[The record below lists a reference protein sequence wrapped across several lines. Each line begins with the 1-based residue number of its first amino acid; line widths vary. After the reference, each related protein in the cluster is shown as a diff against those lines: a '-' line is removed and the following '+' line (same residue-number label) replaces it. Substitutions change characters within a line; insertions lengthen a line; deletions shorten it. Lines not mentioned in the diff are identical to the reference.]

1 MAENNANKQSRGR
14 RKRKRPDAQSVLN
27 LNIAGKIVVVSAV
40 ILLLFGFLVV
50 RIARIMKDNGDQY
63 KKQVLSQQEYDSVT
77 IPFRRGSITD
87 RNGVILAHSER
98 VYNLIVDSYVLTDEE
113 DTIEPTVMALN
124 ECFGL
129 DAAEVRGYIRDNGS
143 SRYHIFKKEI
153 SYDERTAYE
162 EYVENYNKEVNE
174 FNKTAEIKRP
184 KINKNGIWF
193 EDQFKR
199 SYPNGALAC
208 DVIGFTTKDGRGQYG
223 LEEYYDNILNGSN
236 GREYGYLLDENAL
249 ERTVVPAVNGN
260 TLVSTM
266 DSYIQRVCEEKIKEY
281 NEEHADEYRVG
292 EMGSDNT
299 GVIVMDVNS
308 GEVLAMASYP
318 YFDLNDPSDLSIL
331 PDELQTYLLEK
342 EGLKE
347 EGSKAENEENDA
359 EDEDGEEEEEEE
371 AGDYWEK
378 KKKEKEEAEQKVSQ
392 NIWKNFCISQSY
404 EPGSVGKTFTLAMGL
419 DSGTVHDNDVY
430 NCGGYLTFG
439 EGDNATTIRC
449 HNRYGDGPLTTKEA
463 LEKSCNV
470 ALMLMGQKIGKERFL
485 EYQKNFNFGLRT
497 GIDLAGEMRTSSLVF
512 NNNTMGITELMTS
525 TFGQGYNVTM
535 IQNAAA
541 FCALVNGGYYYKP
554 HMVKQILDDDG
565 AVVKN
570 IEPELLR
577 QVVSEKVSDQMIDY
591 CIGVVEEGTGKK
603 ARPAGYR
610 IGGKTGTAERSG
622 QGKRDYTV
630 SFMGFAP
637 ADDPQIAVYVVIDR
651 PNTASQGENATR
663 YACVLCREIMTEV
676 LPYLHIFMTEEL
688 SDEEK
693 AELEERGQLL
703 QPGEE
708 GEEGEETAEPEEGNT
723 EEDKEVV
730 DLYIDPDS
738 GYAIDP
744 FNGEYLDPKTGEPIN
759 SDSGIFQNADGDT
772 IQITVLKDDEEE
784 EKE

>member
-1 MAENNANKQSRGR
+1 MAENSKNKQARGR

-27 LNIAGKIVVVSAV
+27 LNIAGKIVVVSAI

-50 RIARIMKDNGDQY
+50 RIARIMRDNGDQY

-129 DAAEVRGYIRDNGS
+129 DAAELRGYIRDNGN

-162 EYVENYNKEVNE
+162 EYVENYNNEINE
-174 FNKTAEIKRP
+174 FNKGSEIKRP
-184 KINKNGIWF
+184 KINKNGVWF

-199 SYPNGALAC
+199 SYPNGTLAC

-223 LEEYYDNILNGSN
+223 LEEYYDSTLSGSN

-281 NEEHADEYRVG
+281 NEEHADEYREG

-299 GVIVMDVNS
+299 GVIVMDVHT

-318 YFDLNDPSDLSIL
+318 YFDLNDPGNLDIL
-331 PDELQTYLLEK
+331 PEELQSYLLEK
-342 EGLKE
+342 AGWKD
-347 EGSKAENEENDA
+347 SKDDEDKND
-359 EDEDGEEEEEEE
+359 EDEDDEEEEESS
-371 AGDYWEK
+371 
-378 KKKEKEEAEQKVSQ
+378 KEKEQSYQERLEACRQKASQ
-392 NIWKNFCISQSY
+392 SLWKNFCISQSY
-404 EPGSVGKTFTLAMGL
+404 EPGSVGKTFTVAMGL

-463 LEKSCNV
+463 VEKSCNV

-497 GIDLAGEMRTSSLVF
+497 NIDLAGEMRTSSLVF
-512 NNNTMGITELMTS
+512 NKDTMGITELMTS
-525 TFGQGYNVTM
+525 TFGQGFNVTM
-535 IQNAAA
+535 IQTAAA
-541 FCALVNGGYYYKP
+541 YCSLVNGGYYYKP

-577 QVVSEKVSDQMIDY
+577 QVVSEKVSEQMIDY
-591 CIGVVEEGTGKK
+591 GIGVVEEGTGKK
-603 ARPAGYR
+603 ARPAGYK

-637 ADDPQIAVYVVIDR
+637 ADDPQIVVYVVIDR

-663 YACVLCREIMTEV
+663 YACVICREIMTEI
-676 LPYLHIFMTEEL
+676 LPYMHIFMTEEL
-688 SDEEK
+688 SEEEK
-693 AELEERGQLL
+693 AELEERGRLPQD
-703 QPGEE
+703 QEIEENEE
-708 GEEGEETAEPEEGNT
+708 GGESEESPEE
-723 EEDKEVV
+723 EEEEKEVIN
-730 DLYIDPDS
+730 LYIDPNS

-759 SDSGIFQNADGDT
+759 SDSGIFQNSDGDT
-772 IQITVLKDDEEE
+772 IDITVLKDDEAE
-784 EKE
+784 EKED

>member
-1 MAENNANKQSRGR
+1 MAENSSNRQTRAKK
-14 RKRKRPDAQSVLN
+14 KRKRPDASSVLN
-27 LNIAGKIVVVSAV
+27 LNIAGKIVVVSAI

-50 RIARIMKDNGDQY
+50 RIARIMRDNGEQY

-77 IPFRRGSITD
+77 IPYRRGSITD

-98 VYNLIVDSYVLTDEE
+98 VYNLIVDSYVLSDDE
-113 DTIEPTVMALN
+113 DSIEPTVQALS
-124 ECFGL
+124 ECFDL
-129 DAAEVRGYIRDNGS
+129 PAADIRGYIADNAS

-153 SYDERTAYE
+153 TYDERTAYE
-162 EYVENYNKEVNE
+162 EYVEKYNNEVTE
-174 FNKTAEIKRP
+174 FNKESEIKRA
-184 KINKNGIWF
+184 KINKSGVWF

-199 SYPNGALAC
+199 SYPNGTLAC

-223 LEEYYDNILNGSN
+223 LEEYYDSTLNGSN

-249 ERTVVPAVNGN
+249 ERTVVPAVNGY
-260 TLVSTM
+260 TLVSTV

-281 NEEHADEYRVG
+281 NEEHADEYRQG

-299 GVIVMDVNS
+299 GVIVMDVHS

-318 YFDLNDPSDLSIL
+318 YFDLNDPSNLNIL
-331 PDELQTYLLEK
+331 PEELKDYLMSK
-342 EGLKE
+342 EGYKE
-347 EGSKAENEENDA
+347 KKTEDSEDEEDEDEDEDKAENRK
-359 EDEDGEEEEEEE
+359 EEEE
-371 AGDYWEK
+371 AIK
-378 KKKEKEEAEQKVSQ
+378 QKVSQ

-404 EPGSVGKTFTLAMGL
+404 EPGSVGKTFTVAMGL

-463 LEKSCNV
+463 VEKSCNV

-497 GIDLAGEMRTSSLVF
+497 NIDLAGEMRTSSLVF
-512 NNNTMGITELMTS
+512 NKDTMGITELMTS
-525 TFGQGYNVTM
+525 TFGQGFNVTM
-535 IQNAAA
+535 IQAAA
-541 FCALVNGGYYYKP
+541 AYCSLVNGGYYYKP

-577 QVVSEKVSDQMIDY
+577 QVVSEKVSDQMIEY
-591 CIGVVEEGTGKK
+591 GIGVVEEGTGKK
-603 ARPAGYR
+603 ARPAGYK

-637 ADDPQIAVYVVIDR
+637 ADDPQIVVYVVIDR

-676 LPYLHIFMTEEL
+676 LPYMHIFMTEEL
-688 SDEEK
+688 SEEEK
-693 AELEERGQLL
+693 AELEERGQL
-703 QPGEE
+703 QQIPEDEE
-708 GEEGEETAEPEEGNT
+708 GEDAENIGENEGGDEAEEEKE
-723 EEDKEVV
+723 KEVIN
-730 DLYIDPDS
+730 LNIDPDS

-744 FNGEYLDPKTGEPIN
+744 FNGEYLDPKTGEPID
-759 SDSGIFQNADGDT
+759 SDSGIFQDANGDN
-772 IQITVLKDDEEE
+772 IEITVLKDDEAEG
-784 EKE
+784 KED

>member
-1 MAENNANKQSRGR
+1 MAERNTNKQARGR

-27 LNIAGKIVVVSAV
+27 LNIAGKIVVVSAI

-162 EYVENYNKEVNE
+162 EYVEKYNSEVNE
-174 FNKTAEIKRP
+174 FNKTSELKRP
-184 KINKNGIWF
+184 KINKNGVWF

-199 SYPNGALAC
+199 SYPNGTLAC

-223 LEEYYDNILNGSN
+223 LEEYYDSILNGSN

-260 TLVSTM
+260 TLVSTV

-318 YFDLNDPSDLSIL
+318 YFDLNDPGNLDIL
-331 PDELQTYLLEK
+331 PEELHSYLLGK
-342 EGLKE
+342 AGWKD
-347 EGSKAENEENDA
+347 SKTDEDKSENEDA
-359 EDEDGEEEEEEE
+359 EAEEEEEDEE
-371 AGDYWEK
+371 EEESYQEK
-378 KKKEKEEAEQKVSQ
+378 LDRFEQKASQ
-392 NIWKNFCISQSY
+392 SIWKNFCISQSY
-404 EPGSVGKTFTLAMGL
+404 EPGSVGKTFTVAMGL

-449 HNRYGDGPLTTKEA
+449 HNRYGDGPLTTKES

-512 NNNTMGITELMTS
+512 NSNTMGITELMTS
-525 TFGQGYNVTM
+525 TFGQGFNVTM
-535 IQNAAA
+535 IQTAAA
-541 FCALVNGGYYYKP
+541 FCSLVNGGYYYKP

-603 ARPAGYR
+603 ARPAGYK

-663 YACVLCREIMTEV
+663 YACVLCREIMTEI
-676 LPYLHIFMTEEL
+676 LPYMHIFMTEEL
-688 SDEEK
+688 TDEEK

-703 QPGEE
+703 QPEE
-708 GEEGEETAEPEEGNT
+708 GEEGEESGETEEGT
-723 EEDKEVV
+723 EDEGEEKEVI
-730 DLYIDPDS
+730 DLYIDPNS

-772 IQITVLKDDEEE
+772 IQITVLKDDEAEE
-784 EKE
+784 NED